1 MSLSSTNR
9 RSRDNRRRRRTQGRG
24 LGQALV
30 VALLLTPFLLLVLGL
45 GTFTLGLRTAAALR
59 EDVPRL
65 EDQEQV
71 VLAQTSR
78 IYAADG
84 TLLAYLHGTENRT
97 LIGGERIP
105 KIVKDAVV
113 AIEDERFYEHNG
125 VDLEAVARASVVN
138 LEAGEIEE
146 GFSTITM
153 QLVGNL
159 YLDRLDMSLTR
170 KFREM
175 TLAWQLETIMSKDEI
190 LDQYLNTIF
199 FGANAYGIQAAS
211 RTYFDKDPKDLTLT
225 EAALLAGLPQA
236 PTAYSPRIHPQEALD
251 RRNVVLARMYSNGFI
266 TYDQYRRA
274 TAENL
279 NLAAASPY
287 TKVQEPY
294 VVAFVRKQL
303 IDMFG
308 EDMVFKGG
316 LTVETT
322 IVPRY
327 QELAQQAIAST
338 LDREGDPS
346 GSLVAIESRTGY
358 IRAMVGGTDYDLSKF
373 NLAAQGRRQP
383 GSAFK
388 TFALTAAVELGIDP
402 YDTYYESRPLELDI
416 PGSIEPWK
424 VKTFGNSY
432 YGSTSVYQATL
443 RSDNTVFAQLALDV
457 GAERIVDVAQRMG
470 ITSTLNPNPAIALG
484 GLTHG
489 VSPLEMASA
498 YATLAN
504 EGRHR
509 QATAILKVTDA
520 KGEVLWRAEPRENQA
535 ISAGVAYVVTK
546 ILERNVIGGTGTR
559 ARLDR
564 PAAGKTGT
572 AQNFQD
578 AWFCG
583 YIPELSTAV
592 WMGHPEAQIEMRN
605 VHGVRVTG
613 GSFPAMIWAKFM
625 KAVEAD
631 YPDREFKMPDVTV
644 SYDHDFESKFA
655 VESTPS
661 TESTTT
667 TLIDG
672 STTTGSTIIFPT
684 TGTNPPGPS
693 TTQAPPTTHPPT
705 TIQPPTTNTTA
716 PPGPPPTS
724 TPTAPVP
731 PTSG

>member
-1 MSLSSTNR
+1 MSHRNTTR
-9 RSRDNRRRRRTQGRG
+9 RSRDNRRRRLSQGRG
-24 LGQALV
+24 LGQALT
-30 VALLLTPFLLLVLGL
+30 VALVLTPFLVLILGL
-45 GTFTLGLRTAAALR
+45 GTFTLGLRTAVAVG
-59 EDVPRL
+59 EDVPRI
-65 EDQEQV
+65 EDQKQV

-84 TLLAYLHGTENRT
+84 TLLAYLHGVENRT

-105 KIVKDAVV
+105 ELVKDAVV
-113 AIEDERFYEHNG
+113 AIEDERFYKHNG
-125 VDLEAVARASVVN
+125 VDLEAVARASLVN
-138 LEAGEIEE
+138 LESGRIEE

-159 YLDRLDMSLTR
+159 YLDRLDISLTR

-199 FGANAYGIQAAS
+199 FGANAYGIQAAA

-236 PTAYSPRIHPQEALD
+236 PTAYSPRIHPKAALD
-251 RRNVVLARMYSNGFI
+251 RRNVVLARMYTNGFI
-266 TYDQYRRA
+266 TYDQYRGA
-274 TAENL
+274 TAEKL
-279 NLAAASPY
+279 HLAPVSPY
-287 TKVQEPY
+287 AKVQEPY
-294 VVAFVRKQL
+294 VVAYVRKQL

-308 EDMVFKGG
+308 EDKVFKGG

-322 IVPRY
+322 IIPRY
-327 QELAQQAIAST
+327 QQLGQEAIAST
-338 LDREGDPS
+338 LNREGDPS
-346 GSLVAIESRTGY
+346 AALVSIESRTGY
-358 IRAMVGGTDYDLSKF
+358 IRAMVGGSDYDVSKF
-373 NLAAQGRRQP
+373 NLASQGRRQP

-388 TFALTAAVELGIDP
+388 TFALTAAVERGIDP
-402 YDTYYESRPLELDI
+402 YTTYYESMPLELDI
-416 PGSIEPWK
+416 PGSTEPWK
-424 VKTFGNSY
+424 VKTFGNTY
-432 YGSTSVYQATL
+432 YGSTNVYQATL

-457 GAERIVDVAQRMG
+457 GAENIVDVAHRMG
-470 ITSTLNPNPAIALG
+470 ITSKLNPNPAIALG

-509 QATAILKVTDA
+509 QSTMILKVTDSN
-520 KGEVLWRAEPRENQA
+520 GEVIWRAEPKETQA
-535 ISAGVAYVVTK
+535 ISSGVAYAVTE
-546 ILERNVIGGTGTR
+546 ILEQNIRSGTGTR

-572 AQNFQD
+572 AQNYQD

-583 YIPELSTAV
+583 FIPELSTAV
-592 WMGHPEAQIEMRN
+592 WMGHPEAQIQMRN

-625 KAVEAD
+625 KGVQAD
-631 YPDREFKMPDVTV
+631 YPDKRFKTPEVQVEYDHEFK
-644 SYDHDFESKFA
+644 SQFA
-655 VESTPS
+655 VEPTTT

-667 TLIDG
+667 TG
-672 STTTGSTIIFPT
+672 VTIIFPT
-684 TGTNPPGPS
+684 TVTTGTTPPTAP
-693 TTQAPPTTHPPT
+693 TTATTATTAPPTTVT
-705 TIQPPTTNTTA
+705 TS
-716 PPGPPPTS
+716 PPPT
-724 TPTAPVP
+724 
-731 PTSG
+731 G